1 MTDTMEH
8 RDTTKHPETLDEFYV
23 GYMPVMASG
32 IARRVATAVVAVASI
47 AAIVASI
54 ALFGQRPLPAS
65 RFEFGIVRSVS
76 GVLTRAPY
84 PAIVSDRGRMWLV
97 APGKFGAEQLLSG
110 VSDGGVTLDGSLIE
124 RGRHRMLE
132 ILPGTVH
139 VTSDTVS
146 AKAASSAEVS
156 RQNPHTLGVP
166 DSVSP
171 ATSVILRG
179 EIVDSKCFLG
189 VMNPGQEPFIAT
201 ARRYACGAASRL
213 CSTSGSMMVV
223 RC

>member
-1 MTDTMEH
+1 
-8 RDTTKHPETLDEFYV
+8 
-23 GYMPVMASG
+23 
-32 IARRVATAVVAVASI
+32 
-47 AAIVASI
+47 
-54 ALFGQRPLPAS
+54 
-65 RFEFGIVRSVS
+65 
-76 GVLTRAPY
+76 VLTRAPY

-156 RQNPHTLGVP
+156 RQNPHTLAVP